1 MESKNAK
8 HIAVIEAET
17 KSELLRKVNDA
28 IDAYGID
35 VIHYSIEEQI
45 DLYDN
50 SIWSMEIFFQGPMI
64 FGYELS
70 GEDMIMNEFRPAT
83 NKSRGR

>member
-1 MESKNAK
+1 MESKSAK
-8 HIAVIEAET
+8 DIAVIEAET

-50 SIWSMEIFFQGPMI
+50 SI
-64 FGYELS
+64 
-70 GEDMIMNEFRPAT
+70 
-83 NKSRGR
+83 

>member
-50 SIWSMEIFFQGPMI
+50 SI
-64 FGYELS
+64 
-70 GEDMIMNEFRPAT
+70 
-83 NKSRGR
+83 